1 MRIYPYLEADYMQND
16 DYSQTGSIESCGNS
30 YFQPSGLAEWYITA
44 CMGCLLVEAYFYNFM
59 DYTLKSR
66 AYWFLSLTPWNTWP
80 SAMWFFSVGLLFGI
94 FISMSKKEGLVPIRG
109 KALFLLL
116 WLVILFGAFHGK
128 ITGYPIWL
136 ATFRQTILPSV
147 IVFWVVVLA
156 QSIRY
161 EVILSRFIVIS
172 LPFAVLNIFYGIN
185 FFAGGAIISKDSLF
199 GASWYGTFIL
209 ILAYLAAFAR
219 TIAGQKNARIT
230 LIILFCGILAPL
242 HKPVIATFAFSNILL
257 LFLAFRV
264 RKSGGNIRIG
274 KIFIVI
280 IILLIVGMIGG
291 SIIFGLGNE
300 AASRYL
306 VDRILKGGEGGK
318 DLSGGRL
325 GMWADCL
332 KIWTEHPVFGT
343 GLGRRLYGTDESGIP
358 FALPIHNL
366 LIQILMETGLIGFLI
381 LILTVGGWLNR
392 SFKTLTWETRSDRL
406 WPRLVI
412 ITWVATM
419 LFSALFGEPL
429 TVMPIAFIF
438 WMMLA
443 FECASHSQMI
453 QWYQMPEN
461 SLDEV
466 S

>member
-1 MRIYPYLEADYMQND
+1 MQND
-16 DYSQTGSIESCGNS
+16 DYGQAGPVEYYGNNALQ
-30 YFQPSGLAEWYITA
+30 YSGLAEWYITA
-44 CMGCLLVEAYFYNFM
+44 CMGYLLVEAYFYNFM
-59 DYTLKSR
+59 DHTLKAR

-80 SAMWFFSVGLLFGI
+80 SAMWFFSFGLLFGI
-94 FISMSKKEGLVPIRG
+94 FICLSKKDGLVPIRG
-109 KALFLLL
+109 KALFILL
-116 WLVILFGAFHGK
+116 WLVILFGAVHGK
-128 ITGYPIWL
+128 IAGYKPWL
-136 ATFRQTILPSV
+136 GTFRQTILPSA

-172 LPFAVLNIFYGIN
+172 LPLAVLNVFYAVN

-219 TIAGQKNARIT
+219 TIAGQKNARIA
-230 LIILFCGILAPL
+230 LIILFCGIMAPL
-242 HKPVIATFAFSNILL
+242 HKPVMATFAFANFLL

-264 RKSGGNIRIG
+264 RKSGGDIRIG
-274 KIFIVI
+274 KTFIVI

-291 SIIFGLGNE
+291 SIIFGLGNN
-300 AASRYL
+300 AASQYL
-306 VDRILKGGEGGK
+306 VDRILKGGGGGK

-325 GMWADCL
+325 GMWVHCL
-332 KIWTEHPVFGT
+332 KMWTKNPILGR
-343 GLGRRLYGTDESGIP
+343 GLGIRLYGVGEDGIP

-366 LIQILMETGLIGFLI
+366 LIQILMETGLIGFLT
-381 LILTVGGWLNR
+381 LILAVGGWLRR

-419 LFSALFGEPL
+419 LFSTLFGEPL

-461 SLDEV
+461 PLDEV